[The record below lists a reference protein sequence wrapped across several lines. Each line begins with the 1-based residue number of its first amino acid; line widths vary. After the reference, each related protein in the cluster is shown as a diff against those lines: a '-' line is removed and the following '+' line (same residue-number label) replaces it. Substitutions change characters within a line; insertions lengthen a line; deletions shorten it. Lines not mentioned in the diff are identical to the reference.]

1 MAADAHRKG
10 NRVPCI
16 QFGIHAYTASRPA
29 QQKSAETAAP
39 TPLSDTHVF
48 PRYRFRPL
56 AETCSNDLGGARSLD
71 PATPAMTLWFDV
83 SDLCIWTEPQLT
95 GIQRTVLSVL
105 MELENLRNDVRLFRC
120 HSRRL
125 RAVHRSEL
133 PWHWTK
139 EDGLHRIDGSLFKPP
154 WLQRTGRLLR
164 RHAGEG
170 VTALLAR
177 ARDLSARLQTAP
189 SRRSGSSLPTP
200 GRHAPLFA
208 AGDICVSLSATWQ
221 FPRYGHLIANQKALV
236 PIVCISLLYDLV
248 PYLFPQWAGA
258 YHARRFTLWARRQIE
273 NADLILAI
281 SDFQKSEIERFIRA
295 NDLPSRP
302 IATIRLGD
310 NTGLRP
316 ESLPSAP
323 PHRATRPFVVCVSTI
338 DARKNQSCLYRVWR
352 RLVTELREECP
363 QLLLVGMEHASGS
376 HVLRLIRDDPLVNRL
391 IVHLADVGDAELT
404 WYYRNCLFTVY
415 PSLYEG
421 WGLPVGESLAAGR
434 YCISSNAS
442 SLTEVGGDLADY
454 FDPAK
459 EDTCFDL
466 VHCAIVQPEYVEQR
480 EREMRARFRSHS
492 WGETALQ
499 ISRLA
504 DETREQVLLSA

>member
-139 EDGLHRIDGSLFKPP
+139 EDGLHRMDVSVFKPP
-154 WLQRTGRLLR
+154 WNQRAGQLMR
-164 RHAGEG
+164 RYTGEG
-170 VTALLAR
+170 VTALLGR

-189 SRRSGSSLPTP
+189 SRRSGLSLATP
-200 GRHAPLFA
+200 GRHAPLLRQA
-208 AGDICVSLSATWQ
+208 TSAHPCP
-221 FPRYGHLIANQKALV
+221 PRG
-236 PIVCISLLYDLV
+236 S
-248 PYLFPQWAGA
+248 
-258 YHARRFTLWARRQIE
+258 
-273 NADLILAI
+273 
-281 SDFQKSEIERFIRA
+281 SRA
-295 NDLPSRP
+295 MG
-302 IATIRLGD
+302 T
-310 NTGLRP
+310 
-316 ESLPSAP
+316 
-323 PHRATRPFVVCVSTI
+323 
-338 DARKNQSCLYRVWR
+338 
-352 RLVTELREECP
+352 
-363 QLLLVGMEHASGS
+363 
-376 HVLRLIRDDPLVNRL
+376 
-391 IVHLADVGDAELT
+391 
-404 WYYRNCLFTVY
+404 
-415 PSLYEG
+415 
-421 WGLPVGESLAAGR
+421 
-434 YCISSNAS
+434 
-442 SLTEVGGDLADY
+442 
-454 FDPAK
+454 
-459 EDTCFDL
+459 
-466 VHCAIVQPEYVEQR
+466 
-480 EREMRARFRSHS
+480 
-492 WGETALQ
+492 
-499 ISRLA
+499 
-504 DETREQVLLSA
+504 